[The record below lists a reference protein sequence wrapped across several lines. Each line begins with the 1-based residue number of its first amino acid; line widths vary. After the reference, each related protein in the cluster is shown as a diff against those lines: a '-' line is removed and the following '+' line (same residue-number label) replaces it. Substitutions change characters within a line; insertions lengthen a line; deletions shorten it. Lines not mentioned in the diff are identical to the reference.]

1 MGAESRGL
9 IAEEAPMLS
18 LFMFLPG
25 AMSSTSAKLATA
37 AGASSLSS
45 SRGSAHAIFLLL
57 LLELPYELVVFR
69 FLGLT

>member
-9 IAEEAPMLS
+9 IAEVVPMLN

-25 AMSSTSAKLATA
+25 VMSSTSAKLATA

-45 SRGSAHAIFLLL
+45 S
-57 LLELPYELVVFR
+57 
-69 FLGLT
+69 